1 MKFLLDANLSPA
13 LVEQLGRAGHTA
25 VHVADLDMLAATD
38 DAILDRASS
47 DGFVLITADS
57 DFPMLLAL
65 RRETTPSVLLLRH
78 VNELSSR
85 RHGAL
90 VVVNLPTVI
99 DDLESGAI
107 VSLSPT
113 RMRVRRLPI
122 E

>member
-1 MKFLLDANLSPA
+1 MKLLLDANLSPA

-65 RRETTPSVLLLRH
+65 RR
-78 VNELSSR
+78 R
-85 RHGAL
+85 RPRRSFSCDTSTSFPRAD
-90 VVVNLPTVI
+90 TVRWWPRTFR
-99 DDLESGAI
+99 S
-107 VSLSPT
+107 
-113 RMRVRRLPI
+113 
-122 E
+122 